1 MKQPRR
7 DTGTHTPDENWLRLK
22 AGRQPPWEKGR
33 DANEHHQPFPTIQG
47 NQLILMPSVPS
58 PFSFS
63 AGRALA
69 GALVTFSFPGT
80 PAVPEKIPQNPESH
94 FQVDLGSDYC
104 RSKGDLDHPDPS
116 RYRPRTSPP
125 PSPPP
130 LQTLGDPNHK
140 FSGSLTTFVVQSDFL
155 STGSAGLLW
164 LLGLDIAHIALHITT
179 CSFESCA
186 VRISSASYLGS
197 RKPTLI
203 RPANTRAERRD
214 CIEKAVSPV
223 EPQIKFRMRGSMVLT
238 IIASR

>member
-1 MKQPRR
+1 MKKPRR
-7 DTGTHTPDENWLRLK
+7 DTGTHTPDGNWLRLK
-22 AGRQPPWEKGR
+22 AGRQQPWEKGR

-94 FQVDLGSDYC
+94 IRDVAVPDYADQ
-104 RSKGDLDHPDPS
+104 KAIWITLYTVPATDI
-116 RYRPRTSPP
+116 PP
-125 PSPPP
+125 PTLAPPP
-130 LQTLGDPNHK
+130 QGDPNHK

-164 LLGLDIAHIALHITT
+164 LLGLGIAHIALHITP

-186 VRISSASYLGS
+186 CGYPPLPNWAPGS
-197 RKPTLI
+197 QL
-203 RPANTRAERRD
+203 
-214 CIEKAVSPV
+214 
-223 EPQIKFRMRGSMVLT
+223 
-238 IIASR
+238 